1 MLQRAAEKR
10 TLLEPYQHGLTLAA
24 DLASRGISFRVVDPL
39 SEPVRDSFTFCGG
52 MAWNFF
58 ATFYLSKRPRIA
70 CGVEEEIDEDSCGL
84 QDLL

>member
-1 MLQRAAEKR
+1 MGNDGGYQAFPNRTSSANSAA
-10 TLLEPYQHGLTLAA
+10 LLSPLTLAVSNA
-24 DLASRGISFRVVDPL
+24 SGLILAWN
-39 SEPVRDSFTFCGG
+39 